1 MNLNGTLNLLTIV
14 LDGGIR
20 RGVRGDTKM
29 QPIVSD
35 TGYRHILK
43 MSDGRAM
50 IAGTRIK
57 VELVVIATN
66 HHKLSPEEICKYWPP
81 LTLGEVHSALAYY
94 HDHQEEVE
102 RLIKEGDEFVE
113 KMRRQ
118 NEPFQSEFA
127 KCLKTRAD
135 ELRRA
140 KVLT

>member
-1 MNLNGTLNLLTIV
+1 
-14 LDGGIR
+14 
-20 RGVRGDTKM
+20 M

-35 TGYRHILK
+35 TGYRHILM

-57 VELVVIATN
+57 VELIVIATN

-81 LTLGEVHSALAYY
+81 LTLGQVHSALAYY
-94 HDHQEEVE
+94 YDNEELVE
-102 RLIKEGDEFVE
+102 RLIKEGIEFAE
-113 KMRRQ
+113 EMRRQ

-127 KCLKTRAD
+127 KRLKARAE
-135 ELRRA
+135 ELRKA

>member
-1 MNLNGTLNLLTIV
+1 
-14 LDGGIR
+14 
-20 RGVRGDTKM
+20 M
-29 QPIVSD
+29 QSIVSD
-35 TGYRHILK
+35 TGYRHILM

-50 IAGTRIK
+50 IAGMRIT

-94 HDHQEEVE
+94 YDHQEEVE

-118 NEPFQSEFA
+118 NEPAQREFERRMKARAEEWRKA
-127 KCLKTRAD
+127 KAEEKAP
-135 ELRRA
+135 A
-140 KVLT
+140 